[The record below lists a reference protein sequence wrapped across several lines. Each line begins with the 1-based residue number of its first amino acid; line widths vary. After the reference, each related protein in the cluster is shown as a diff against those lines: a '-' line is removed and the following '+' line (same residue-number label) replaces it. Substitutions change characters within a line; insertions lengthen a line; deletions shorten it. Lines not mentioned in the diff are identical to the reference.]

1 MEEGTYV
8 AESIE
13 EPSKDDQQSTDPKSI
28 ERSNSQESETPFQER
43 VIYPTVQNIYQG
55 KVEINSSPE
64 AANEDTTIITRSP
77 STRRKKLNRSTYARL
92 HRKSN
97 AQTFVDK
104 IRGRY
109 EDIGKQTKD
118 KIDAPESA
126 NKNSTGK
133 CECDNASDKSAANNG
148 IVQSDALQNYLKN
161 NAKEDTQDFLSAE
174 RGKNLKGISKA
185 TKDIQEFID
194 TERRYT
200 GKETVKIAQDTQKFL
215 ENERR
220 NTVKS
225 ILQLTQNS
233 QNFIDAEREKTDV
246 DEVSKTADYI
256 SQLQNNL
263 KVKLSKETVEELKN
277 KYSPSNF
284 GYPRLTKS
292 NSFSKIQFSDSVN
305 KLPKVPIP
313 KPRIS
318 LTKDDAL
325 KWENIKSEFEKP
337 RNPEENEL
345 GEENK
350 QECVVIEPVRVTS
363 PTPEQPV
370 TVFASS
376 STLDSILDEE
386 PPKDHNFNYLGGK
399 FDFDDSNIESISDI
413 DISSIKYAEP
423 EEKHFVLR
431 ESSSEDSVKQ
441 VSDFLSDIV
450 MEKKPKEKK
459 KRSGS
464 FRSIMGNIFGKDKS
478 KPKKN
483 DKTVSD
489 NSQNE
494 SSSFIRNST
503 QRHTIGGSY
512 PTRERK
518 PNEQQSEP
526 YYANRRTFGNEPDDR
541 GRQIEE
547 RFAQTHIN
555 KFNDIKNNFTKYEQ
569 NQSHR
574 PSEDYICMDQG
585 PKNLN
590 HSRPAYANN
599 PSVNKYIDTSSSTS
613 TMESDKQRNT
623 YENSLIAQAE
633 LRLARQNNGVQ
644 RSNSYRGGLPPS
656 LYPRKS
662 SDTESTNH
670 NGYSNSPERFSET
683 PPRAQS
689 TYQNLQL
696 IKPKAVIPINSERP
710 LPNPYHNDSEEDGQA
725 NKDNQINDNGYK
737 TIERN
742 MNNDDGKQY
751 PGKSPNAQPYFDDTY
766 GTVFDCVDYDK
777 RNRKMD
783 SSPSP
788 QGRYGS
794 NTSPSTSSSPRSPSL
809 EGSKLRLPSNRER
822 VELQPRLK
830 SPIPPAKVSTEKII
844 ATELLRTARSPTPTR
859 KSQNVRS
866 SPSHQR
872 LEIPIDYP
880 EAADRP
886 DLSSRTDNRDNNTY
900 TEKESEPVALSHST
914 PMHNGVEIRRKPPVS
929 PRKPNV
935 EQYLEAAEWY
945 KRQKEIDQ
953 FPTIPVESPTRLVT
967 SAVIHSDPSMPNPT
981 KRPETPKQNMYP
993 VERATTPV
1001 NHRLSTSSIKTS
1013 PEKQEIRQQVEAY
1026 CWKELKKLK
1035 DQKELELYYYQ
1046 QAFACIDDSVLATRK
1061 PRSATQIPQRGRR
1074 SLSLPREMRPV
1085 KAPIQQQEMLY
1096 GTRQQYPPSPMQG
1109 QRQGRPPLTPIPQE
1123 VIYGQFIRNSP
1134 IRRTIGP
1141 VGVNNQQRVSYDNYS
1156 TSSELGVK
1164 PIFNRGSLSNQ
1175 DFVDSQTQ
1183 SLKRVSFSNPQ
1194 SPYWPTK
1201 DGLTQS
1207 PPQRRPERQRDNSV
1221 DDEVFVPAS
1230 PRVSSRTDAVYGQRI
1245 PAGSARSPQEAIY
1258 GRRLEIPPGEAGLRS
1273 SKQSLSREASSDRE
1287 LNAIYQQNSPRIH
1300 NEPLY
1305 GRSGQKQI
1313 RVNNK
1318 YADIY
1323 GQIHDTNE
1331 PQYAQQKSG
1340 VVYGQLQQNP
1350 NIPRQP
1356 PPSGFIRGTR
1366 LTASAN
1372 DMYKRLVQSGDPRYR
1387 SDTFAFEPI
1396 YEKQCVPN
1404 GHYEYN
1410 SRVISPSRPLPPLPN
1425 ERSSSL
1431 LPRNRRYPVASDT
1444 ESDVSDF
1451 RRVSQQENV
1460 YRVRGAY
1467 GK

>member
-1 MEEGTYV
+1 MEEGTYL
-8 AESIE
+8 AKNTEQPHE
-13 EPSKDDQQSTDPKSI
+13 GDQQSTYYPKSI
-28 ERSNSQESETPFQER
+28 KRSNSQESEAPFQER

-55 KVEINSSPE
+55 KVEIESSPE
-64 AANEDTTIITRSP
+64 AANEDTTIVTRSP

-97 AQTFVDK
+97 VQTFVDRLREK
-104 IRGRY
+104 Y
-109 EDIGKQTKD
+109 EDIGKQTED
-118 KIDAPESA
+118 KIDTPESA
-126 NKNSTGK
+126 NKSSTGK
-133 CECDNASDKSAANNG
+133 CECDNASDKIAANNG
-148 IVQSDALQNYLKN
+148 FVQSDALQDYFRN
-161 NAKEDTQDFLSAE
+161 NSQKDTQDFLNAE
-174 RGKNLKGISKA
+174 RGNTTKGILKD
-185 TKDIQEFID
+185 TKDVQEFID
-194 TERRYT
+194 TERKYT
-200 GKETVKIAQDTQKFL
+200 AKETLKSAQDTQQFL
-215 ENERR
+215 ECERR
-220 NTVKS
+220 N
-225 ILQLTQNS
+225 ILETISHFTQDS
-233 QNFIDAEREKTDV
+233 QKFLDAEREKSDEK
-246 DEVSKTADYI
+246 DEVSRTADHI

-277 KYSPSNF
+277 KYSPTSF
-284 GYPRLTKS
+284 GYPRLSKS
-292 NSFSKIQFSDSVN
+292 NSFSKVQFSDN
-305 KLPKVPIP
+305 CPKLPKVPIP

-337 RNPEENEL
+337 ESPKENTLPENNK
-345 GEENK
+345 EEF
-350 QECVVIEPVRVTS
+350 VVIEPVRVTS

-376 STLDSILDEE
+376 STLDSILDEV
-386 PPKDHNFNYLGGK
+386 PSKDHNFNYLGGK
-399 FDFDDSNIESISDI
+399 FDSNFDSISDI
-413 DISSIKYAEP
+413 DVSSIKYAEP
-423 EEKHFVLR
+423 EEKHFVLK

-478 KPKKN
+478 KTKKN
-483 DKTVSD
+483 DKTITD

-494 SSSFIRNST
+494 SSSFVRNSA
-503 QRHTIGGSY
+503 QRHTIGGSH
-512 PTRERK
+512 PTRERN
-518 PNEQQSEP
+518 PSNQQREP

-541 GRQIEE
+541 GREMEE

-569 NQSHR
+569 SQNYR

-585 PKNLN
+585 PKNIN
-590 HSRPAYANN
+590 HSRSAYSNN
-599 PSVNKYIDTSSSTS
+599 SSINKYIDTSSSTS
-613 TMESDKQRNT
+613 TLESDKQRNT

-656 LYPRKS
+656 LYSKRS
-662 SDTESTNH
+662 SDTESTNR

-696 IKPKAVIPINSERP
+696 IKPKAVIPISSERP
-710 LPNPYHNDSEEDGQA
+710 LPNPYHNDSEEDRQA
-725 NKDNQINDNGYK
+725 NKNNQMNDNGYK

-751 PGKSPNAQPYFDDTY
+751 PGKSPSAQPYFDDTY

-788 QGRYGS
+788 QSRYAS

-859 KSQNVRS
+859 KAQNVRS

-880 EAADRP
+880 EV
-886 DLSSRTDNRDNNTY
+886 TDKTDSPPTSDNKDNAY
-900 TEKESEPVALSHST
+900 RNKESEPVALSHST
-914 PMHNGVEIRRKPPVS
+914 PRHNGVEIRKKPPVS
-929 PRKPNV
+929 PRKPNA

-953 FPTIPVESPTRLVT
+953 FPTIPVESPTLLVT
-967 SAVIHSDPSMPNPT
+967 SAVVHSDPSAPNPN

-1013 PEKQEIRQQVEAY
+1013 PEKQEIRQHVEAY

-1046 QAFACIDDSVLATRK
+1046 QAFGCNDDSVLATRK
-1061 PRSATQIPQRGRR
+1061 SRSASQIPQRGRR

-1096 GTRQQYPPSPMQG
+1096 GTRQQYPPSPVQVP
-1109 QRQGRPPLTPIPQE
+1109 RQSRPPLTPIPQE
-1123 VIYGQFIRNSP
+1123 AIYGQFIRNSP

-1141 VGVNNQQRVSYDNYS
+1141 VGVSNQQRASYDNYS
-1156 TSSELGVK
+1156 TSSEMGVR

-1207 PPQRRPERQRDNSV
+1207 PPQRRPEKQRDNSV

-1245 PAGSARSPQEAIY
+1245 PARAPQEAIY
-1258 GRRLEIPPGEAGLRS
+1258 GRRTEVPVGESGIRS

-1287 LNAIYQQNSPRIH
+1287 LNAIYQQNLQRIPS
-1300 NEPLY
+1300 ESLY
-1305 GRSGQKQI
+1305 GRSGHKQI

-1318 YADIY
+1318 YADMY

-1331 PQYAQQKSG
+1331 PQYALQKSG

-1350 NIPRQP
+1350 NVSFHP
-1356 PPSGFIRGTR
+1356 PPSGFVRGTR

-1372 DMYKRLVQSGDPRYR
+1372 DMYKRLAQSGDPRYR

-1396 YEKQCVPN
+1396 YEKQHVPN
-1404 GHYEYN
+1404 GHYGYGA
-1410 SRVISPSRPLPPLPN
+1410 RVISPNRPLPPLPN

-1431 LPRNRRYPVASDT
+1431 LPRSRRYPAASDT

-1451 RRVSQQENV
+1451 RRVAQQESV
-1460 YRVRGAY
+1460 YRMRGAY

>member
-1 MEEGTYV
+1 MEEATYI
-8 AESIE
+8 AGNTE
-13 EPSKDDQQSTDPKSI
+13 EPSTGDQS
-28 ERSNSQESETPFQER
+28 ERPFVEK

-55 KVEINSSPE
+55 KVELDSSPE
-64 AANEDTTIITRSP
+64 AANEDATIITRSP
-77 STRRKKLNRSTYARL
+77 STKRNKLNRSTYARL

-104 IRGRY
+104 LRGKY
-109 EDIGKQTKD
+109 EEIATKQTED
-118 KIDAPESA
+118 KIDAPETA

-133 CECDNASDKSAANNG
+133 CECDNASDNG
-148 IVQSDALQNYLKN
+148 TVRSDSSQN
-161 NAKEDTQDFLSAE
+161 NAKNAVQKDTQEFLDAE
-174 RGKNLKGISKA
+174 RGKITKVVC
-185 TKDIQEFID
+185 TKD
-194 TERRYT
+194 
-200 GKETVKIAQDTQKFL
+200 TQAFL

-220 NTVKS
+220 NTLKS
-225 ILQLTQNS
+225 ILYTAQYIQDFL
-233 QNFIDAEREKTDV
+233 DVEREKTEV
-246 DEVSKTADYI
+246 DGISKTADHI

-284 GYPRLTKS
+284 GYPSLSKS
-292 NSFSKIQFSDSVN
+292 NSFSKVQFSDSDSC

-318 LTKDDAL
+318 LTKDDTL
-325 KWENIKSEFEKP
+325 NWENIKTEFEKP
-337 RNPEENEL
+337 ENPEEKPNDYKDKEP
-345 GEENK
+345 EV
-350 QECVVIEPVRVTS
+350 VVIEPLRVTS
-363 PTPEQPV
+363 PTPEQPI

-376 STLDSILDEE
+376 STLNSIIDEVSS
-386 PPKDHNFNYLGGK
+386 KDYNFNYLEGK
-399 FDFDDSNIESISDI
+399 FDFVETNFESVSDI
-413 DISSIKYAEP
+413 DEATIEYAEP
-423 EEKHFVLR
+423 EDKHFILK

-441 VSDFLSDIV
+441 VSDFLSEIV

-483 DKTVSD
+483 DKTISD

-494 SSSFIRNST
+494 SSSFIRNSA
-503 QRHTIGGSY
+503 QRHTIGSSY
-512 PTRERK
+512 PTRERRQ
-518 PNEQQSEP
+518 NELQTEP
-526 YYANRRTFGNEPDDR
+526 YYANRRTFGNEPDAK
-541 GRQIEE
+541 GKEIEE

-569 NQSHR
+569 SQNYR

-585 PKNLN
+585 SKNLN
-590 HSRPAYANN
+590 YSRPAYSNN
-599 PSVNKYIDTSSSTS
+599 SSVNKYIDTSSSTS
-613 TMESDKQRNT
+613 TLESDKQRNT

-644 RSNSYRGGLPPS
+644 RSNSYKGRMPS
-656 LYPRKS
+656 FLYSKKS
-662 SDTESTNH
+662 SDTENSNG

-683 PPRAQS
+683 PPRAQA

-696 IKPKAVIPINSERP
+696 IKPKAVIPISSERP
-710 LPNPYHNDSEEDGQA
+710 LPNPYHNDSEEDRQS

-742 MNNDDGKQY
+742 INVDEGKQH
-751 PGKSPNAQPYFDDTY
+751 PGKSANSQPYFDDTY
-766 GTVFDCVDYDK
+766 GTVFDSVDYDNRM
-777 RNRKMD
+777 RNQNMD

-788 QGRYGS
+788 QNRYAS
-794 NTSPSTSSSPRSPSL
+794 NASPSTSSSPRSPSL
-809 EGSKLRLPSNRER
+809 EGSKLKLPSNRER
-822 VELQPRLK
+822 IELQPRLK

-859 KSQNVRS
+859 KTQNIRS

-880 EAADRP
+880 EVKDKVDSSSRLQLTDNKDSDNADR
-886 DLSSRTDNRDNNTY
+886 
-900 TEKESEPVALSHST
+900 ESEPAVLSHST
-914 PMHNGVEIRRKPPVS
+914 PKHNGVEIRRKPPVS
-929 PRKPNV
+929 PRKPNA

-953 FPTIPVESPTRLVT
+953 FPTIPVESPTFLVT
-967 SAVIHSDPSMPNPT
+967 SAVVHSDPSLSNSIR
-981 KRPETPKQNMYP
+981 KSETPKQNMYP

-1013 PEKQEIRQQVEAY
+1013 PEKHEIRQQVEAY

-1046 QAFACIDDSVLATRK
+1046 QAFACIDDSVLPTRK
-1061 PRSATQIPQRGRR
+1061 SRSATQIPQRGRR

-1096 GTRQQYPPSPMQG
+1096 GTRQQYPPLPMQA

-1123 VIYGQFIRNSP
+1123 AIYGQFIRNSP

-1141 VGVNNQQRVSYDNYS
+1141 VGVNNQQRASYDNYS
-1156 TSSELGVK
+1156 ISSDMGVK
-1164 PIFNRGSLSNQ
+1164 PIFNRGSLNNQ
-1175 DFVDSQTQ
+1175 DFVDSQSQ

-1207 PPQRRPERQRDNSV
+1207 PPQRRPDKLRENSV

-1230 PRVSSRTDAVYGQRI
+1230 PRISSRTDAIYGQRI
-1245 PAGSARSPQEAIY
+1245 PAGSPRSPQDGIY
-1258 GRRLEIPPGEAGLRS
+1258 GRRMEPPPSEPALRS
-1273 SKQSLSREASSDRE
+1273 SKLSLLREPSSDRE
-1287 LNAIYQQNSPRIH
+1287 LSAIYQQNSPRISS
-1300 NEPLY
+1300 EPLY

-1323 GQIHDTNE
+1323 GQIHDSNE
-1331 PQYAQQKSG
+1331 PQYAMQKSG

-1350 NIPRQP
+1350 NVPRQSHS
-1356 PPSGFIRGTR
+1356 SGFVRGTR

-1372 DMYKRLVQSGDPRYR
+1372 DMYKRLAQPGDPRYR

-1404 GHYEYN
+1404 GHYDYN
-1410 SRVISPSRPLPPLPN
+1410 SRVISPNRPLPPLPN

-1431 LPRNRRYPVASDT
+1431 LPRGRRYPAMSDT

-1451 RRVSQQENV
+1451 RRASQQESV
-1460 YRVRGAY
+1460 YRARGAC